1 MNLAHYCLIEA
12 GAIVAGPCSLPDQWR
27 GHRGLKHMSD
37 DTLAAIGWLPVIDA
51 PEPAPAESL
60 TVEPTRV
67 LRHRAPVV
75 PVEVTMR
82 QARLALL
89 SAGLLDTAQAVID
102 ALPMPQRR
110 QAQIEWEYALSV
122 RRDHP
127 LIALMI
133 AQGLATAAEVDG
145 LFVAAA
151 GL

>member
-1 MNLAHYCLIEA
+1 MYRLHHLLGVIITATGEHVRPIKSDVRWRNYLAWVKAGNAPLPAIE
-12 GAIVAGPCSLPDQWR
+12 
-27 GHRGLKHMSD
+27 
-37 DTLAAIGWLPVIDA
+37 
-51 PEPAPAESL
+51 PEP
-60 TVEPTRV
+60 EPD
-67 LRHRAPVV
+67 PGPGV
-75 PVEVTMR
+75 PQEVTMR

-89 SAGLLDTAQAVID
+89 AAGLLDTAQAVID
-102 ALPMPQRR
+102 ALPMPQQR

-133 AQGLATAAEVDG
+133 SEGLATAEQVDG

>member
-12 GAIVAGPCSLPDQWR
+12 GAIAAGPCSLPDQWR

-37 DTLAAIGWLPVIDA
+37 DTLAALGWLPVVDA
-51 PEPAPAESL
+51 TETGPIESL

-67 LRHRAPVV
+67 LRQRARIV
-75 PVEVTMR
+75 PDEVTMR
-82 QARLALL
+82 QARLALF

-102 ALPMPQRR
+102 ALPMPARR
-110 QAQIEWEYALSV
+110 KAQIEWEYALSV

-133 AQGLATAAEVDG
+133 SEGLATEAEVDW

>member
-1 MNLAHYCLIEA
+1 MYRLHHLLGVIITATNEHVRPIKSDVRWRNYLAWVKAGNAPLPAIE
-12 GAIVAGPCSLPDQWR
+12 
-27 GHRGLKHMSD
+27 
-37 DTLAAIGWLPVIDA
+37 
-51 PEPAPAESL
+51 PEP
-60 TVEPTRV
+60 EPD
-67 LRHRAPVV
+67 PGPGV
-75 PVEVTMR
+75 PQEVAMR

-89 SAGLLDTAQAVID
+89 SAGLLDAAQGVID

-110 QAQIEWEYALSV
+110 AAQIEWEYALSV

-133 AQGLATAAEVDG
+133 AEGLATAAQVDE

>member
-1 MNLAHYCLIEA
+1 MSYRLHPDRGVIVIETGEHIPPVRSDARWRDYQSWVKA
-12 GAIVAGPCSLPDQWR
+12 GNV
-27 GHRGLKHMSD
+27 
-37 DTLAAIGWLPVIDA
+37 
-51 PEPAPAESL
+51 PEPVPIPDP
-60 TVEPTRV
+60 EPPEP
-67 LRHRAPVV
+67 PVV
-75 PVEVTMR
+75 PAEVTMR

-133 AQGLATAAEVDG
+133 SEGLATEAEVDG
-145 LFVAAA
+145 LFVAAS

>member
-12 GAIVAGPCSLPDQWR
+12 GAIAAGPCSLPDQWR

-37 DTLAAIGWLPVIDA
+37 DTLATIGWLPVVDA
-51 PEPAPAESL
+51 AETAPTESL

-67 LRHRAPVV
+67 LRQRARIV
-75 PVEVTMR
+75 PDGVEMR
-82 QARLALL
+82 QARLALDA
-89 SAGLLDTAQAVID
+89 AGLLDAAQAVID
-102 ALPMPQRR
+102 ALPMPARR
-110 QAQIEWEYALSV
+110 RAQIEWEYALSV

-133 AQGLATAAEVDG
+133 AQGLATDVEVDG

-151 GL
+151 GM

>member
-1 MNLAHYCLIEA
+1 MKYAIIENGVVVNVAVAEAPLAENWIASE
-12 GAIVAGPCSLPDQWR
+12 S
-27 GHRGLKHMSD
+27 
-37 DTLAAIGWLPVIDA
+37 AAIGDLYEGGEFIRPPD
-51 PEPAPAESL
+51 PPPAVPA
-60 TVEPTRV
+60 
-67 LRHRAPVV
+67 
-75 PVEVTMR
+75 EVTMR

-89 SAGLLDTAQAVID
+89 NAGLLDTAQAVID
-102 ALPMPQRR
+102 ALPMPQQR

-133 AQGLATAAEVDG
+133 AEGLATAEEVDG

>member
-12 GAIVAGPCSLPDQWR
+12 GAIAAGPCSLPDQWR

-37 DTLAAIGWLPVIDA
+37 DTLAALGWLPVIDA
-51 PEPAPAESL
+51 PEPAAVESM

-67 LRHRAPVV
+67 LRHRAMIV
-75 PVEVTMR
+75 PEEVTMR

-89 SAGLLDTAQAVID
+89 SAGLLDAAQGVID

-110 QAQIEWEYALSV
+110 SAQIEWEYALSV

-127 LIALMI
+127 LISLMI
-133 AQGLATAAEVDG
+133 SEGLATAEQVDG

-151 GL
+151 GA

>member
-12 GAIVAGPCSLPDQWR
+12 GAIAAGPCSLPDQWR
-27 GHRGLKHMSD
+27 GHRGLKRMSD

-51 PEPAPAESL
+51 TETAPTESL
-60 TVEPTRV
+60 TVEPLRV
-67 LRHRAPVV
+67 VRHRARIV
-75 PVEVTMR
+75 PDEVEMR
-82 QARLALL
+82 QARLALF
-89 SAGLLDTAQAVID
+89 SAGLLDAAQGVID
-102 ALPMPQRR
+102 ALPMPARR
-110 QAQIEWEYALSV
+110 KAQIEWEYALSV

-133 AQGLATAAEVDG
+133 AQGLATEGEVDG

>member
-1 MNLAHYCLIEA
+1 MYRLHHSLGVIITATNEHIRPIKSDVRWRDYLVWIKA
-12 GAIVAGPCSLPDQWR
+12 GNAPMPAIVP
-27 GHRGLKHMSD
+27 
-37 DTLAAIGWLPVIDA
+37 T
-51 PEPAPAESL
+51 PEPDPG
-60 TVEPTRV
+60 PG
-67 LRHRAPVV
+67 V
-75 PVEVTMR
+75 PQEVTMR

-89 SAGLLDTAQAVID
+89 GAGILDAAQAVID
-102 ALPMPQRR
+102 ALPQPQRR

-133 AQGLATAAEVDG
+133 SEGLATAEQVDG

>member
-1 MNLAHYCLIEA
+1 MNLAHYCHVESGEIK
-12 GAIVAGPCSLPDQWR
+12 AGPCSLPDQWR

-37 DTLAAIGWLPVIDA
+37 DTLAAIGWLPVVDA
-51 PEPAPAESL
+51 AEAAPSESL

-67 LRHRAPVV
+67 VRHRSLLV
-75 PVEVTMR
+75 PEEVTMR

-89 SAGLLDTAQAVID
+89 NAGLLDAAQGVID

-110 QAQIEWEYALSV
+110 AAQIEWEYALSV

-133 AQGLATAAEVDG
+133 SEGLATAEQVDG

>member
-12 GAIVAGPCSLPDQWR
+12 GEIKAGPCSLPDQWR

-37 DTLAAIGWLPVIDA
+37 DALAALGWLPVIDA
-51 PEPAPAESL
+51 TEAATEDSL
-60 TVEPTRV
+60 TVEPLRV
-67 LRHRAPVV
+67 LRHRARIV
-75 PVEVTMR
+75 PDEVTMR

-89 SAGLLDTAQAVID
+89 GAGLLDTAQAVID
-102 ALPMPQRR
+102 ALPQPQRR

-133 AQGLATAAEVDG
+133 SEGLATAAQVDG

-151 GL
+151 VL

>member
-1 MNLAHYCLIEA
+1 MNLTHYCLIEA

-51 PEPAPAESL
+51 PETAPTESL
-60 TVEPTRV
+60 TVEPLRV
-67 LRHRAPVV
+67 VRQRARIV
-75 PVEVTMR
+75 PDGVTMR
-82 QARLALL
+82 QARLALF

-133 AQGLATAAEVDG
+133 AQGLATDVEVDG

-151 GL
+151 GV

>member
-51 PEPAPAESL
+51 PEPAAVESM
-60 TVEPTRV
+60 TVEPARV
-67 LRHRAPVV
+67 LRHRAMIV
-75 PVEVTMR
+75 PEEVTMR
-82 QARLALL
+82 QARLALYA
-89 SAGLLDTAQAVID
+89 AGLLDAAQAVID
-102 ALPMPQRR
+102 ALPMPARKR
-110 QAQIEWEYALSV
+110 AQIEWEYALSV

-133 AQGLATAAEVDG
+133 SEGLATAAQVDG

>member
-1 MNLAHYCLIEA
+1 MYRLHHTIGVIITATNEHVRPIKSDVRWRNYLAWVKAGNAPLPAIE
-12 GAIVAGPCSLPDQWR
+12 
-27 GHRGLKHMSD
+27 
-37 DTLAAIGWLPVIDA
+37 
-51 PEPAPAESL
+51 PEP
-60 TVEPTRV
+60 EPD
-67 LRHRAPVV
+67 PGPGV
-75 PVEVTMR
+75 PQEVTMR

-89 SAGLLDTAQAVID
+89 NAGLLDAAQGVID

-110 QAQIEWEYALSV
+110 AAQIEWEYALSV

-133 AQGLATAAEVDG
+133 SEGLATAEQVDG

>member
-12 GAIVAGPCSLPDQWR
+12 GDIAAGPCSLPDQWR

-37 DTLAAIGWLPVIDA
+37 DTLAALGWLPVIDA
-51 PEPAPAESL
+51 TETAPSESL

-67 LRHRAPVV
+67 LRHRARIV
-75 PVEVTMR
+75 PDEVTMR
-82 QARLALL
+82 QARLALDA
-89 SAGLLDTAQAVID
+89 AGLLDAAQAVID
-102 ALPMPQRR
+102 ALPMPARR
-110 QAQIEWEYALSV
+110 RAQIEWEYALSV

-127 LIALMI
+127 LVALMI
-133 AQGLATAAEVDG
+133 SEGLATAEQVDG